1 MATVMVCDDAA
12 DLRLLMDITLSG
24 AGHDVVQAEGGVA
37 VGPLL
42 ERLDR
47 LDAIVL
53 DVQMPLM
60 DGWDVLAAV
69 RTHPTHRD
77 VPVVMCTVK
86 FSHEDLVRAWELG
99 CDGYVNKPF
108 DLDVLVR
115 AVDDVLAL
123 DLDQRH
129 RRRARALADLQA
141 DQVG

>member
-86 FSHEDLVRAWELG
+86 FSHEDLIRAWELG

-108 DLDVLVR
+108 DLDALVR
-115 AVDDVLAL
+115 AVEEVIAL
-123 DLDQRH
+123 PPADRSA
-129 RRRARALADLQA
+129 RRSDALARLTSHP
-141 DQVG
+141 